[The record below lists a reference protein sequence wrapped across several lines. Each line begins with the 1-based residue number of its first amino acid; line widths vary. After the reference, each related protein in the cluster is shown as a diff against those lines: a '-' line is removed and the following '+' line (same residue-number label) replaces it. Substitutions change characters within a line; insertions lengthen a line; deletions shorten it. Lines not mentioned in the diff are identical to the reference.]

1 MSYRDIDDMVVSRR
15 DITVAYAGET
25 IRETCP

>member
-1 MSYRDIDDMVVSRR
+1 MSYRDIGGTVVSRR

-25 IRETCP
+25 IRETLP